1 MTTEHPPG
9 VLGGRLRAARIAGG
23 MSQAQ
28 LAAKSGIP
36 KPRISQYE
44 NERLSPSLGTL
55 SRLAR
60 ALGVS
65 EAGLLAGS
73 DAEAVLLQELRR
85 LGVRLAS
92 VDEAVS
98 LARDIAGGE
107 LAEREAAGEEQRETA
122 G

>member
-1 MTTEHPPG
+1 
-9 VLGGRLRAARIAGG
+9 

-44 NERLSPSLGTL
+44 NEHLSPSLTTL
-55 SRLAR
+55 SRLSR

-85 LGVRLAS
+85 LGVRLTS
-92 VDEAVS
+92 VEDATA
-98 LARDIAGGE
+98 LARKIAGGD
-107 LAEREAAGEEQRETA
+107 LGQRVAGAGRDTA

>member
-1 MTTEHPPG
+1 MSREHPAG
-9 VLGGRLRAARIAGG
+9 VVGARLRAARTAAG
-23 MSQAQ
+23 MSQAH

-44 NERLSPSLGTL
+44 NEHLSPSLTTL

-60 ALGVS
+60 ALGIS

-85 LGVRLAS
+85 VGFRLTS
-92 VDEAVS
+92 VDDAVE
-98 LARDIAGGE
+98 LARKIAGGE
-107 LAEREAAGEEQRETA
+107 VGEREAGSGRGT
-122 G
+122 GG

>member
-1 MTTEHPPG
+1 
-9 VLGGRLRAARIAGG
+9 
-23 MSQAQ
+23 MSQAR
-28 LAAKSGIP
+28 LAARSGIP

-44 NERLSPSLGTL
+44 NERLSPSLRTL

-73 DAEAVLLQELRR
+73 DAEAVLLQELQR
-85 LGVRLAS
+85 LGVRLRG
-92 VDEAVS
+92 VGEAVA
-98 LARDIAGGE
+98 LAREIAGGG
-107 LAEREAAGEEQRETA
+107 LREREAAGEEERETA